1 MAESKKKARKG
12 SKITGFF
19 KNVSLEFQKIV
30 WPSGRQLTKESA
42 AVLLISVALGAVIAL
57 IDFGLRAGIEVLIQ

>member
-1 MAESKKKARKG
+1 MAESKKKAGKG
-12 SKITGFF
+12 SKIVRFF

-30 WPSGRQLTKESA
+30 WPSGRQLTKEST
-42 AVLLISVALGAVIAL
+42 AVLLISVALGALIAL